1 MGGCEGQ
8 GPGRTGLVVT
18 CFARAWGNRG
28 GGGGDLCLP
37 GLGFPSLT
45 LLNQTFAKNLKCL
58 NVFQLGLAMGLPS
71 EIYDGAVGVP
81 D

>member
-1 MGGCEGQ
+1 MVGGGLR
-8 GPGRTGLVVT
+8 GPGPGPDRFGCHL
-18 CFARAWGNRG
+18 FRPG